1 MISVTMA
8 YYNRPD
14 ELRRSISAYKKLYSG
29 FELSI
34 CDDRSEPSIH
44 TDFPEAVSFDT
55 VIHRVDSDHTLP
67 LNPCVPLNIA
77 VNQSKHDIIVLTNP
91 EIEHREDVFTS
102 MMELLDKNSYVTA
115 RCVDDRGVLAGK
127 EVDYS
132 TDGRLPVPEGAH
144 FHFCA
149 MLCRELWE
157 KAGGF
162 DEDYRFGQACEDN
175 DWLWRLHRV
184 GAEFKHT
191 EKTVYHHQTHVKWNL
206 PHNKDLFYRKWPSLI
221 SA

>member
-1 MISVTMA
+1 MISVTMP
-8 YYNRPD
+8 YYNRLD
-14 ELRRSISAYKKLYSG
+14 ELKRSVAAYEKLYSDYDI
-29 FELSI
+29 SI
-34 CDDRSEPSIH
+34 CDDRSSPRLEHIFSPNVVIDTITGSSEP
-44 TDFPEAVSFDT
+44 
-55 VIHRVDSDHTLP
+55 R
-67 LNPCVPLNIA
+67 NPCVPINLA
-77 VNQSKHDIIVLTNP
+77 VNGARYDIIVLTNP

-102 MMELLDKNSYVTA
+102 MLELLDKNSYVTA

-132 TDGRLPVPEGAH
+132 KSGRLPVPEGAH

-175 DWLWRLHRV
+175 DWLWRLHLV
-184 GAEFKHT
+184 GAEFKHV